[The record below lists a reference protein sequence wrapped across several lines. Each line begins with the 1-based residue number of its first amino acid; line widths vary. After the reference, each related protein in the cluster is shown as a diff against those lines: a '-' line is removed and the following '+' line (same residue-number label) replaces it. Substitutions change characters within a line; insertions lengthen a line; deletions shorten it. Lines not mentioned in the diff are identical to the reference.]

1 MGLEL
6 GLLHYGLFVPNPG
19 GECCIKYI
27 IPDLGLGPFRGCLYS
42 RAAEKGNSRKPISRI
57 LNK

>member
-42 RAAEKGNSRKPISRI
+42 RAAEKGNSRK
-57 LNK
+57 LGFQFY